1 MEIVKLDA
9 KLVYLVQEYLNG
21 ATIPELADKYKMLE
35 STISEFLS
43 RKEVKSYIAN
53 MLANAGYL
61 NPSARINL
69 LNRMIDDKIRFAEEA
84 NVPLSNKDLTEIIKL
99 LQEEQ
104 KMISKVDTPET
115 TINIQ
120 SEYTNLISSLV
131 KK

>member
-21 ATIPELADKYKMLE
+21 ATIPELAAKYKMPE
-35 STISEFLS
+35 STISEFIS

-53 MLANAGYL
+53 TLANAGYL

-69 LNRMIDDKIRFAEEA
+69 LNRMIEDKIRFAEDA

-104 KMISKVDTPET
+104 KMISKVDTTET

-131 KK
+131 QK